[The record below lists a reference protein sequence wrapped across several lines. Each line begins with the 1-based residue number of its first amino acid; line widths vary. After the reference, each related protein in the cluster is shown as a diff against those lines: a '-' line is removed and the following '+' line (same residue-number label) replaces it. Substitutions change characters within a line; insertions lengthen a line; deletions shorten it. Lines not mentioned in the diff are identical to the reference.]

1 MSFTAVTS
9 LFSVFNALKGGNIPG
24 EQKTYSEQGI
34 FQDNLIVN
42 ENHLIGK
49 NSVTLG
55 QSIHTGSVFMF
66 KNPLDISPTI
76 PSLFNF
82 TGGILGWNGPEI
94 QGPLSLKV
102 GSFTAIG
109 NINLAGKITVNGLD
123 LMTQLAAGLVQPS
136 DERLKENIE
145 TIQDS
150 LQKVTAMRGVSY
162 KFKGT
167 ENQEIG
173 VIAQEVEE
181 IVPEVVIDATDG
193 YKAVK
198 YQNMVGLLIEAIR
211 EQQEQIN
218 DLKKT
223 VMELRNESIN

>member
-55 QSIHTGSVFMF
+55 QSIKTGSVFML
-66 KNPLDISPTI
+66 KNPLDIKPTI
-76 PSLFNF
+76 PSLFNLS
-82 TGGILGWNGPEI
+82 GGILGWVGPEI
-94 QGPLSLKV
+94 QTPVSLKV

-109 NINLAGKITVNGLD
+109 NVNLFGKINVNGLD
-123 LMTQLAAGLVQPS
+123 LMVQLARGLAEPS

-145 TIQDS
+145 TIQNP

-162 KFKGT
+162 KFKET
-167 ENQEIG
+167 EKQEVG
-173 VIAQEVEE
+173 VIAQEVEK
-181 IVPEVVIDATDG
+181 ILPEVVIDATDG

-198 YQNMVGLLIEAIR
+198 YQNMVGLLIEAIK
-211 EQQEQIN
+211 EQQKQI
-218 DLKKT
+218 DELKQT
-223 VMELRNESIN
+223 VMELRNESAN

>member
-1 MSFTAVTS
+1 
-9 LFSVFNALKGGNIPG
+9 
-24 EQKTYSEQGI
+24 
-34 FQDNLIVN
+34 
-42 ENHLIGK
+42 
-49 NSVTLG
+49 
-55 QSIHTGSVFMF
+55 
-66 KNPLDISPTI
+66 
-76 PSLFNF
+76 
-82 TGGILGWNGPEI
+82 
-94 QGPLSLKV
+94 
-102 GSFTAIG
+102 
-109 NINLAGKITVNGLD
+109 
-123 LMTQLAAGLVQPS
+123 
-136 DERLKENIE
+136 
-145 TIQDS
+145 
-150 LQKVTAMRGVSY
+150 MRGVSY

-198 YQNMVGLLIEAIR
+198 YQNMVGLLIEAIK